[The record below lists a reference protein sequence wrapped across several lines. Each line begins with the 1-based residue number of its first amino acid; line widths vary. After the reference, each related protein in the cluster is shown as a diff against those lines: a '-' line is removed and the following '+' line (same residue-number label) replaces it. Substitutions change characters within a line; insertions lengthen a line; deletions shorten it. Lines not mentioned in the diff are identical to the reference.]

1 MSSSDS
7 VFLNPQKTIDYLE
20 HQGHR
25 AERDEALA
33 RRLPQPSCSRSSMR
47 ETE

>member
-1 MSSSDS
+1 MSSPDRA
-7 VFLNPQKTIDYLE
+7 LANLQQTIDYLE
-20 HQGHR
+20 RQGQR

-33 RRLPQPSCSRSSMR
+33 RRLPQPSCSRSSIR